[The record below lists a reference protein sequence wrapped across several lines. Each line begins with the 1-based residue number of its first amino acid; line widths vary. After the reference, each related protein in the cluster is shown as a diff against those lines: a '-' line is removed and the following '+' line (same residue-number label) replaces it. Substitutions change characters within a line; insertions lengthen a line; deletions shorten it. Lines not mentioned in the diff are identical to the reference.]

1 MIASSISKKRIS
13 ILDIVVIFVMAGL
26 LYYGA
31 SWQIFAT
38 NTDAARYQCYT
49 RAFWHGT
56 SALKDLPPGQCK
68 FLTKPSKQLIPLPH
82 NELVKKMAD
91 LGLPAGLVQFVDAQ
105 SSSQPFHAL
114 PYEYPMLTLI
124 PFTLSLLVPMHFFQ
138 IAFAFWM
145 LVVAA
150 LVYLVLLKW
159 RSRRAALVYAFLL
172 VVGGWGTMAGRFD
185 IIPSALT
192 LFAVICAMKKH
203 WNWAFVLLALAVLY
217 KFYPV
222 VLLVPFLIAQQ
233 KDSTLPWKSWR
244 RLIPLGVFVVACVVV
259 MGISLMLSVEGTLSP
274 FSYFSTRPI
283 QVESL
288 PASLLWII
296 SLIFAKPAQY
306 VYTFGSL
313 NMLAS
318 GARVMSLLAT
328 LAELVGILY
337 VFWLQ
342 WRSKIDLA
350 TASLLTLLVVMVTS
364 KVFSPQYL
372 IWVIPL
378 VAYVGEDRRW
388 WVICW
393 GLIGLLTT
401 WIYPYIYI
409 MTHNIEKVPYLL
421 PFFPATTVRNFL
433 LAAFVLAVLHIA
445 TYNRS
450 QTPVFV
456 DEQQT
461 PALDSTSP
469 VATTQGRN

>member
-1 MIASSISKKRIS
+1 MIASSLDKKNIS
-13 ILDIVVIFVMAGL
+13 IIDIVVILVMAGL

-68 FLTKPSKQLIPLPH
+68 FLLKPSKQLIPITH
-82 NELVKKMAD
+82 TELVKKMSD
-91 LGLPAGLVQFVDAQ
+91 LGLPSGLVQFVDGQ

-172 VVGGWGTMAGRFD
+172 VVGGWGTMAGRYD

-192 LFAVICAMKKH
+192 LFAVICAMKRH

-222 VLLVPFLIAQQ
+222 VLLPAFLIAQQ
-233 KDSTLPWKSWR
+233 KDSTLSWKSWR
-244 RLIPLGVFVVACVVV
+244 RLVPLALFVVACVIV
-259 MGISLMLSVEGTLSP
+259 MGVSLLLSVEGTISP

-288 PASLLWII
+288 PASLLWIL
-296 SLIFAKPAQY
+296 SHIFSKPAQY
-306 VYTFGSL
+306 VYTYGSL

-328 LAELVGILY
+328 LAEVVGILY

-342 WRSKIDLA
+342 WRGKIDLA
-350 TASLLTLLVVMVTS
+350 TASLLTLLVVMVTG

-372 IWVIPL
+372 IWVVPL

-409 MTHNIEKVPYLL
+409 MTHNIEKVPYLW
-421 PFFPATTVRNFL
+421 PFFPATTTRNFL
-433 LAAFVLAVLHIA
+433 LAAFVLVVLYIA
-445 TYNRS
+445 TVNRS
-450 QTPVFV
+450 QKPVFV
-456 DEQQT
+456 DEQSA
-461 PALDSTSP
+461 PALDVSPP
-469 VATTQGRN
+469 VATTPGS